1 MHNKLI
7 WIFQTGQIYTLLVT
21 QCLEK
26 IYITALFSNP
36 ITSFLLRGSRVSA
49 QGRARA
55 QDLLA
60 ERMQRS
66 TRVSC

>member
-26 IYITALFSNP
+26 IYIIALFSNP
-36 ITSFLLRGSRVSA
+36 ITSCLLRGSRVSA